1 MTAMAVMAGVRSPA
15 QLKANIKN
23 GLLPMQKVSWII
35 SPLSMTFAQ
44 NFLPPTTWVPFF
56 SFIAFS
62 KLLKKTSANLIYFI
76 NFLFYF
82 ILVFGTYMNTMI
94 KRRRIKEAEDAKKQ

>member
-1 MTAMAVMAGVRSPA
+1 MCVCAATKKAFHLVLVYLTAMAVMAGVRAPA

-35 SPLSMTFAQ
+35 SPLTMTFAQ

-56 SFIAFS
+56 NLVAFS
-62 KLLKKTSANLIYFI
+62 KIS
-76 NFLFYF
+76 
-82 ILVFGTYMNTMI
+82 
-94 KRRRIKEAEDAKKQ
+94 